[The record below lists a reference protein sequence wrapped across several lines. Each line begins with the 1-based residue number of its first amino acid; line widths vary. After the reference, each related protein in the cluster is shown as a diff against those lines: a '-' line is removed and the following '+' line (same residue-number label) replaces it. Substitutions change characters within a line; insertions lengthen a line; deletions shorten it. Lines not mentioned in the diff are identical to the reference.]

1 MAAVVLL
8 VFTFALLNSSK
19 ASLDVSLTNN
29 QNVATCTA
37 FLSRWMFEDQKT
49 VVFVYDGF
57 ISGLSPNY
65 ISNPYISLDIR
76 SPIFKTSEYSNNFVI
91 NIRDKED
98 LRKSIRFLRRST
110 IWNPKTSPGGK
121 FLVVTTN
128 HNVSSIFNCLWE
140 HNIINSVVL
149 TISSDNLTYYT
160 SNPYHPKNKCGKSVQ
175 HFKTNKCEWEVPTEL
190 RVKTFNGCEITVLV
204 YHFPQFFSKEP
215 MAFLIRF
222 LLFIFEDSLKV
233 RTTFM
238 HPRQSKKFFERLNI
252 TIFTRNSQTSWNSIS
267 SLTFH
272 SEKIIFIVPVPE
284 KMSAMQVLVSVFKF
298 ELWVIIMMVLLLMVL
313 IWWITLKLHN
323 KKLASYYFFNVILDV
338 IHVTIWSSIP
348 KVPKC
353 KILKF
358 IFLIYTVY
366 CVHIQISYSSGLIR
380 VLTVP
385 LYEKGIRT
393 VEDLINSDLPIY
405 QMFNNTESLL
415 KMDYHNELSRKLL
428 KKIVF
433 SEEVRRT
440 ILKNIYTDR
449 NCSAMMSRHYYY
461 VLLSTDFYDVRTIY
475 NSNWT
480 KTIDSVFSSI
490 TGHYYFSRLNDIIS
504 IIHES
509 GIYQK
514 KWNEFFLK
522 FYKTVEQENND
533 PVD

>member
-190 RVKTFNGCEITVLV
+190 RVKTFNGCEITVLDQTIMSV
-204 YHFPQFFSKEP
+204 YKNVVTNVKTRPP
-215 MAFLIRF
+215 L
-222 LLFIFEDSLKV
+222 V
-233 RTTFM
+233 
-238 HPRQSKKFFERLNI
+238 
-252 TIFTRNSQTSWNSIS
+252 IFTICLLGIIVTTATLTYYVHNHDKIVNEDAINDWISILKHINQLHLCGEIDKSPVHLDKLPRDTSMVTIATPAKLLGVDIS
-267 SLTFH
+267 KSTNL
-272 SEKIIFIVPVPE
+272 
-284 KMSAMQVLVSVFKF
+284 QG
-298 ELWVIIMMVLLLMVL
+298 
-313 IWWITLKLHN
+313 
-323 KKLASYYFFNVILDV
+323 V
-338 IHVTIWSSIP
+338 IH
-348 KVPKC
+348 
-353 KILKF
+353 LN
-358 IFLIYTVY
+358 
-366 CVHIQISYSSGLIR
+366 G
-380 VLTVP
+380 
-385 LYEKGIRT
+385 
-393 VEDLINSDLPIY
+393 
-405 QMFNNTESLL
+405 MF
-415 KMDYHNELSRKLL
+415 
-428 KKIVF
+428 F
-433 SEEVRRT
+433 
-440 ILKNIYTDR
+440 
-449 NCSAMMSRHYYY
+449 
-461 VLLSTDFYDVRTIY
+461 FYA
-475 NSNWT
+475 
-480 KTIDSVFSSI
+480 
-490 TGHYYFSRLNDIIS
+490 
-504 IIHES
+504 
-509 GIYQK
+509 
-514 KWNEFFLK
+514 
-522 FYKTVEQENND
+522 
-533 PVD
+533 